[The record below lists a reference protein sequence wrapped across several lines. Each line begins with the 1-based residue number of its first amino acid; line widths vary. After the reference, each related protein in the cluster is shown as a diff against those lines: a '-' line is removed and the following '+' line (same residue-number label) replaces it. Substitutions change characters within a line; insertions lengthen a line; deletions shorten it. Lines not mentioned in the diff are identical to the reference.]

1 MERSTVRVVLY
12 FSKDHPIA
20 QYRSKE
26 RNRVVKDWIEQALAL
41 EKSIK
46 EIQTDV
52 KSIKEI
58 LNGGENQTLIPTPKH
73 TANTELSDADINLI
87 DQMLGFK

>member
-12 FSKDHPIA
+12 FPKDHPIA
-20 QYRSKE
+20 KYRSKE
-26 RNRVVKDWIEQALAL
+26 RNKVVKDWIEQALSL

-46 EIQTDV
+46 EIQMDV
-52 KSIKEI
+52 KSIKDI
-58 LNGGENQTLIPTPKH
+58 LNNRVYQASAPIPEHSTN
-73 TANTELSDADINLI
+73 AELSTADIDLI

>member
-20 QYRSKE
+20 KYRSKE
-26 RNRVVKDWIEQALAL
+26 RTRVAKDWIEQALAL
-41 EKSIK
+41 EKSLK

-52 KSIKEI
+52 KSIKDM
-58 LNGGENQTLIPTPKH
+58 LNNGVYHASAPTPEH
-73 TANTELSDADINLI
+73 STNTELSATDIDLI
-87 DQMLGFK
+87 DQMLGLK